1 MVEPSMSRVDR
12 RGRAPGM
19 TDVARLAGV
28 SQKTVSRVIN
38 NEPNVSAEV
47 RERVHEVAR
56 QLGFRRNT
64 AARDLIL
71 GRSHRIGVV
80 SIGTPLFGPA
90 SLLFGLERAA
100 QAAGYTITV
109 MLTLEGEEGGVQRAV
124 DGLLDQG
131 VEGIVLSEPVDE
143 GAGSIVACP
152 VPVLS
157 IGRMP
162 GLTGPDV
169 LIGGAD
175 GALAGRAATEHL
187 LGLGHRTVWHVAG
200 PQRWWSAVD
209 RAKGWSEALSAAG
222 AEPPPVLSGD
232 WSPSSGFEAGRVLA
246 RTAGVTAVFVANDD
260 MAIGVIHALNRAG
273 RSVPE
278 HVSVVGFDDIPAA
291 QYFAPPLT
299 TVRESFG
306 ALAAA
311 GLELLMRRI
320 EGKPGEGCPS
330 SGAVVVVR
338 ESTGPPPPG

>member
-1 MVEPSMSRVDR
+1 
-12 RGRAPGM
+12 M

-131 VEGIVLSEPVDE
+131 VEGIVLS
-143 GAGSIVACP
+143 
-152 VPVLS
+152 
-157 IGRMP
+157 
-162 GLTGPDV
+162 
-169 LIGGAD
+169 
-175 GALAGRAATEHL
+175 
-187 LGLGHRTVWHVAG
+187 
-200 PQRWWSAVD
+200 
-209 RAKGWSEALSAAG
+209 
-222 AEPPPVLSGD
+222 
-232 WSPSSGFEAGRVLA
+232 
-246 RTAGVTAVFVANDD
+246 
-260 MAIGVIHALNRAG
+260 
-273 RSVPE
+273 
-278 HVSVVGFDDIPAA
+278 
-291 QYFAPPLT
+291 
-299 TVRESFG
+299 
-306 ALAAA
+306 
-311 GLELLMRRI
+311 
-320 EGKPGEGCPS
+320 
-330 SGAVVVVR
+330 
-338 ESTGPPPPG
+338 